1 LSGADGEN
9 LGSFTLDPY
18 TQLCLMADARA
29 NKKLS
34 LTEYVSE
41 SIRNFTLQDMYEG
54 TVCCRDGNEGVLQA
68 AAAELAAA
76 AS

>member
-1 LSGADGEN
+1 
-9 LGSFTLDPY
+9 
-18 TQLCLMADARA
+18 MARA

-76 AS
+76 VS